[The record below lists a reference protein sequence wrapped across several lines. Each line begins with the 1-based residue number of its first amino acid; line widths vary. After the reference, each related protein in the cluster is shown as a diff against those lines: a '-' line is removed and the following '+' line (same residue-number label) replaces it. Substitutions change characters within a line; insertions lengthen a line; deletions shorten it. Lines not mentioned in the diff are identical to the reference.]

1 MRDAKGAGPMKGLRP
16 ALRRGEG
23 SEARPQAVSPA
34 TPQQA
39 VHIAARIGRL
49 LLANGT
55 GTMGTQ
61 RRVGNIMRALGH
73 EARVLVTLEAL
84 IIAYSA
90 DGRMETR
97 LGREIPGMGV
107 DMGRLVTLKRID
119 DGVCSGSLSLDEA
132 NARLDALEAGG
143 HGHAGWLVVV
153 GVAVTAAS
161 LARLFG
167 ASWAVMGASF
177 IAGAVSTV
185 LRRAFA
191 ARHVNPIGG
200 AFAVAV
206 ISGFAGALAIRFV
219 PGASPV
225 LCLTAAGMILV
236 PGVPLIN
243 GVRDI
248 VDGHIGNGVARLAFG
263 TATVLALG
271 FALFLAAALA
281 GDTLPVEQ
289 AGRLLPIPQDIVFS
303 ATAAAGFSMLFNVPF
318 RAVGYCVLCG
328 VASHSLRTALAHLGL
343 DLASGSLIGAA
354 VAGVIAVL
362 AARAHHVPPVTF
374 AFPGTVA
381 MIPGSFGFRAGIGAL
396 HIMAQGAAAPPT
408 LVAGTLS
415 LAIAT
420 AIMTAAIG
428 IGLSLALSVM
438 PAPISA

>member
-1 MRDAKGAGPMKGLRP
+1 MND
-16 ALRRGEG
+16 
-23 SEARPQAVSPA
+23 ARPPNAGPA

-55 GTMGTQ
+55 GTAGTQ
-61 RRVGNIMRALGH
+61 RRVARIMLALGH

-97 LGREIPGMGV
+97 LGHAIHGIGV
-107 DMGRLVTLKRID
+107 DMGRLTTLKRID
-119 DGVCSGSLSLDEA
+119 DGVCSGALSLDEA

-143 HGHAGWLVVV
+143 GGHAGWLVVL

-167 ASWAVMGASF
+167 ASWAVMGVAF
-177 IAGAVSTV
+177 VAGVVSTV
-185 LRRAFA
+185 LRRALA
-191 ARHVNPIGG
+191 ARHANPFGG
-200 AFAVAV
+200 AFAMAL
-206 ISGFAGALAIRFV
+206 ISGLAGAMAIRLV

-248 VDGHIGNGVARLAFG
+248 VDGHLGNGVARLAFG
-263 TATVLALG
+263 IATVLTLG

-289 AGRLLPIPQDIVFS
+289 AGRLLPIAQDIVFS
-303 ATAAAGFSMLFNVPF
+303 ATAAAGFAMLFNVPF

-362 AARAHHVPPVTF
+362 AARAHQVPPVTF

-381 MIPGSFGFRAGIGAL
+381 MIPGAFGFRAGIGAL

-415 LAIAT
+415 LAIST
-420 AIMTAAIG
+420 AIMTVAIG
-428 IGLSLALSVM
+428 IGLSLALAVLPNPVST
-438 PAPISA
+438 PISTPVSR